1 MTPDV
6 IVDLFGHAVF
16 LMILMLCV
24 IIVPGLFVG
33 LCISI
38 FQAVTQINEQT
49 LSFIPRLMITLLV
62 LVLAGPWLINLLIDY
77 TETLFL
83 DIPALIG

>member
-24 IIVPGLFVG
+24 IIVPGLCVG

-49 LSFIPRLMITLLV
+49 LSFIPRLLITLLV
-62 LVLAGPWLINLLIDY
+62 LVLAGPWLMNLLIDY

-83 DIPALIG
+83 DIPLLIG